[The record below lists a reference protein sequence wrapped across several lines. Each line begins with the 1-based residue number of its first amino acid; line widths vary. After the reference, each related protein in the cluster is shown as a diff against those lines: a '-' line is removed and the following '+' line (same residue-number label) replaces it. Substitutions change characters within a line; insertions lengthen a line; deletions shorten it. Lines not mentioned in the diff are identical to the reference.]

1 MSYNLSRRLVFILK
15 KKTPKR
21 PKQQDSQPPRM
32 SPVFR
37 EGALLVFTALA
48 VYLLVALITYH
59 PDDPSWFDT
68 GDGDIRNAAGKVGA
82 IVADLLLY
90 LLGYI
95 AYLVPFMLGY
105 HGWLLYSQ
113 RAIPGDAKKPGWGL
127 AALRWGGFFTT
138 LMAACSL
145 IGIYLLAPALPTGSG
160 GLVGKGV
167 AGGFV
172 AAFSEVGATVLL
184 LALLFV
190 GTTLWTSFSW
200 LKAVDLTGK
209 FAWDAGSATI
219 AGIRRIQEYFSG
231 HRDRQQREEKRK
243 RTKEKRASKSPTRI
257 EPKIQIEA
265 DAKRQAKEK
274 QISLLP
280 ASGTKELPP
289 LDLLDEPME
298 GSMGYSEETLS
309 NMSKQIEI
317 KMEEFKVDVTVV
329 AVTPG
334 PIVTRFDLEPAPGV
348 RGSKI
353 SSYAKDL
360 ARSLSVVSVRVEEV
374 VEGKSVIG
382 LEVPN
387 EDREMVMASEILRSA
402 AFSQSPSLLT
412 LALGKS
418 INGEPV
424 VCDLA
429 SMPHLLVAGT
439 TGSGKSVAIN
449 AMILSLL
456 YKALPK
462 DLRLILIDPKMLE
475 LAIYE
480 GIPNLLTPVVT
491 NMGQAAR
498 ALLWCVGQMER
509 RYTVMSRLGVRN
521 LNGYNRKIEEAAK
534 NKEPIPDPTYES
546 LGEEDEA
553 PPLEHLPHIVVV
565 IDEFAD
571 MMMVAGKKVEDYIIR
586 LAQKAR
592 AAGIHLIL
600 ATQRPTR
607 EVITGLIKSN
617 IPARISFRV
626 ASQIDSRTILDQ
638 GGAEQLLG
646 HGDMLFLDSG
656 ETLPKRVHGA
666 FISDD
671 EVRQVAKYLREHGGE
686 PDYLEEVTQEETTVS
701 IPGLTEENDEEG
713 TEDPLYQAAVEIV
726 RRDRKASVSYLQRR
740 LKVGYNRAARM
751 IEEMEAAEI
760 VGAVQPG
767 GAREVLLPP
776 PDES

>member
-1 MSYNLSRRLVFILK
+1 MK

-21 PKQQDSQPPRM
+21 AKKQDSPPPRI

-48 VYLLVALITYH
+48 AYLLVALITYH
-59 PDDPSWFDT
+59 PDDPSWLDT
-68 GDGDIRNAAGKVGA
+68 GDGKIRNAAGKVGA
-82 IVADLLLY
+82 IIGDLLLH

-113 RAIPGDAKKPGWGL
+113 RVIPGETEKSAWGL
-127 AALRWGGFFTT
+127 AAMRWGGFFMT
-138 LMAACSL
+138 LTAACSL
-145 IGIYLLAPALPTGSG
+145 IGIYLLAPGLPVGSG
-160 GLVGKGV
+160 GVVGRGV

-172 AAFSEVGATVLL
+172 AVFSEVGATVLL
-184 LALLFV
+184 LALLGV
-190 GTTLWTSFSW
+190 GISLWTSFSW
-200 LKAVDLTGK
+200 LKVVDMTGK
-209 FAWDAGSATI
+209 LAWESGAAIVSAVQ
-219 AGIRRIQEYFSG
+219 RVQEHFSG
-231 HRDRQQREEKRK
+231 RQDRQRREQKRK
-243 RTKEKRASKSPTRI
+243 RSREKRAAKSPTRI
-257 EPKIQIEA
+257 EPKIQIES
-265 DAKRQAKEK
+265 DARREAKER

-280 ASGTKELPP
+280 ASGAKELPP
-289 LDLLDEPME
+289 LDLLDEPVGE
-298 GSMGYSEETLS
+298 SMGYSEEALS

-317 KMEEFKVDVTVV
+317 TMEEFKVDVTVV
-329 AVTPG
+329 AAIPG
-334 PIVTRFDLEPAPGV
+334 PVVTRFDLEPAPGV
-348 RGSKI
+348 KGSKI
-353 SSYAKDL
+353 SGYAKDL
-360 ARSLSVVSVRVEEV
+360 ARALSVVSVRVEEV

-387 EDREMVMASEILRSA
+387 EDREMVMSSEILRSI
-402 AFSQSPSLLT
+402 AFNQSSSLLT

-418 INGEPV
+418 INGEPT

-429 SMPHLLVAGT
+429 RMPHLLVAGT

-449 AMILSLL
+449 AMIMSLL

-480 GIPNLLTPVVT
+480 GIPHLLTPVVT
-491 NMGQAAR
+491 NMGQAAQ

-521 LNGYNRKIEEAAK
+521 LNGYNRKIEEAGK
-534 NKEPIPDPTYES
+534 NKETIPDPTYES

-571 MMMVAGKKVEDYIIR
+571 LMMVAGKKVEDYIIR

-617 IPARISFRV
+617 IPARISFKV
-626 ASQIDSRTILDQ
+626 VSQVDSRTILDQ

-646 HGDMLFLDSG
+646 HGDMLFLDAG
-656 ETLPKRVHGA
+656 EVLPKRVHGA

-671 EVRQVAKYLREHGGE
+671 EVRQVVKHLREHGGE
-686 PDYLEEVTQEETTVS
+686 PDYVEEVTQKEAGVS
-701 IPGLTEENDEEG
+701 IPGLTEESDEEG
-713 TEDPLYQAAVEIV
+713 AEDPLYQAAVEIV

-751 IEEMEAAEI
+751 IEEMEEAEI

-776 PDES
+776 SDES

>member
-1 MSYNLSRRLVFILK
+1 MK
-15 KKTPKR
+15 KKIPKR
-21 PKQQDSQPPRM
+21 PKQQDSQSPRM

-127 AALRWGGFFTT
+127 AALRWGGFLMT

-200 LKAVDLTGK
+200 LKVVDLTGK
-209 FAWDAGSATI
+209 FAWDAGSAII

-231 HRDRQQREEKRK
+231 RRDRQQREEKRK

-265 DAKRQAKEK
+265 DPKRQAKEK

-686 PDYLEEVTQEETTVS
+686 PDYLEEVTREETTVS

-713 TEDPLYQAAVEIV
+713 AEDPLYQAAVEIV

>member
-1 MSYNLSRRLVFILK
+1 MK

-21 PKQQDSQPPRM
+21 AKKQDSQSPRV

-48 VYLLVALITYH
+48 AYLLVALITYH
-59 PDDPSWFDT
+59 PDDPSWLDT
-68 GDGDIRNAAGKVGA
+68 GDGEIRNAAGKVGA
-82 IVADLLLY
+82 VIADLLLH

-113 RAIPGDAKKPGWGL
+113 RAIPGGAGKSAWSL
-127 AALRWGGFFTT
+127 TAMRWGGFFAT
-138 LMAACSL
+138 LIAACSL
-145 IGIYLLAPALPTGSG
+145 IGIYLLAPGLPVGSG
-160 GLVGKGV
+160 GLIGRGV

-172 AAFSEVGATVLL
+172 AVFSEVGATVLL
-184 LALLFV
+184 LALLGV
-190 GTTLWTSFSW
+190 GITLWTSLSW
-200 LKAVDLTGK
+200 LKIVDLTGK
-209 FAWDAGSATI
+209 LAWESGAAVVAGV
-219 AGIRRIQEYFSG
+219 RWVQEYFSG
-231 HRDRQQREEKRK
+231 RQDRQQREQKRK
-243 RTKEKRASKSPTRI
+243 RAKEKRATKSPTRI

-265 DAKRQAKEK
+265 DARREAKER

-280 ASGTKELPP
+280 ASSAKEKPP
-289 LDLLDEPME
+289 LDLLDEPVGE
-298 GSMGYSEETLS
+298 STGFSEEALS

-317 KMEEFKVDVTVV
+317 TMEEFKVDVTVV
-329 AVTPG
+329 AATPG
-334 PIVTRFDLEPAPGV
+334 PVVTRFDLEPAPGV

-353 SSYAKDL
+353 SGYAKDL

-402 AFSQSPSLLT
+402 AFNQSSSLLT

-418 INGEPV
+418 INGEPI

-429 SMPHLLVAGT
+429 KMPHLLVAGT

-449 AMILSLL
+449 TMITSLL
-456 YKALPK
+456 YKALPQ

-480 GIPNLLTPVVT
+480 GIPHLLTPVVT
-491 NMGQAAR
+491 NMGQAAQ
-498 ALLWCVGQMER
+498 ALLWCVSQMEK

-521 LNGYNRKIEEAAK
+521 LNGYNRKVEEADK
-534 NKEPIPDPTYES
+534 NKEPIPDPTCEN
-546 LGEEDEA
+546 LGEGEEA

-671 EVRQVAKYLREHGGE
+671 EVRQVVKHLREHGGE
-686 PDYLEEVTQEETTVS
+686 PDYLEEVTQKDTSVS
-701 IPGLTEENDEEG
+701 IPGLTDENDEEG
-713 TEDPLYQAAVEIV
+713 AEDPLYQAAIDIV

-767 GAREVLLPP
+767 GTREVLLPP
-776 PDES
+776 LDES

>member
-1 MSYNLSRRLVFILK
+1 MK
-15 KKTPKR
+15 KKTPK
-21 PKQQDSQPPRM
+21 PAKKQGSQPPRI

-48 VYLLVALITYH
+48 AYLLVALITYH
-59 PDDPSWFDT
+59 PDDPSWLDT
-68 GDGDIRNAAGKVGA
+68 GDGEIRNAAGKVGS
-82 IVADLLLY
+82 IIADLLLH

-113 RAIPGDAKKPGWGL
+113 KTIPGKTQRSAWTL
-127 AALRWGGFFTT
+127 SAMRWGGFFMT

-145 IGIYLLAPALPTGSG
+145 VGIYLLAPGLPVGSG
-160 GLVGKGV
+160 GLIGRGI

-172 AAFSEVGATVLL
+172 AAFSEVGGTVLL
-184 LALLFV
+184 LALLGV
-190 GTTLWTSFSW
+190 GITLWTSFSW
-200 LKAVDLTGK
+200 LKIVDLTGK
-209 FAWDAGSATI
+209 LAWDMGAAVV
-219 AGIRRIQEYFSG
+219 AVIQRVQEFFSG
-231 HRDRQQREEKRK
+231 RQDRHKREEKRK
-243 RTKEKRASKSPTRI
+243 RAKEKRAAKSPTRI
-257 EPKIQIEA
+257 EPKIQITP
-265 DAKRQAKEK
+265 DAQREAKEK

-280 ASGTKELPP
+280 ASGAKELPP
-289 LDLLDEPME
+289 LDLLDEPVGE
-298 GSMGYSEETLS
+298 SMGFSEEALS

-317 KMEEFKVDVTVV
+317 TMEEFKVDVTVV
-329 AVTPG
+329 AATPG
-334 PIVTRFDLEPAPGV
+334 PVVTRFDLEPAPGV
-348 RGSKI
+348 KGSKI
-353 SSYAKDL
+353 SSYTKDL
-360 ARSLSVVSVRVEEV
+360 ARALSVVSVRVEEV

-402 AFSQSPSLLT
+402 AFNQSSSLLT

-418 INGEPV
+418 INGEPI
-424 VCDLA
+424 VCNLA

-498 ALLWCVGQMER
+498 ALLWCVSEMER

-534 NKEPIPDPTYES
+534 NKEAIPDPTYES
-546 LGEEDEA
+546 LGEEDEV
-553 PPLEHLPHIVVV
+553 PPLEHLYHIVVV

-617 IPARISFRV
+617 IPARISFMV
-626 ASQIDSRTILDQ
+626 AAQIDSRTILDQ

-671 EVRQVAKYLREHGGE
+671 EVRQVTKYLREHGGE
-686 PDYLEEVTQEETTVS
+686 PDYLEEVTQEDTTVS
-701 IPGLTEENDEEG
+701 IPGLTEESDEEG
-713 TEDPLYQAAVEIV
+713 AEDPLYQAAVEIV
-726 RRDRKASVSYLQRR
+726 RRDQKASVSYLQRR

-767 GAREVLLPP
+767 GSREVLLPP
-776 PDES
+776 LDES

>member
-1 MSYNLSRRLVFILK
+1 MGKHPVVVLK
-15 KKTPKR
+15 KQPPKR
-21 PKQQDSQPPRM
+21 AKKQDPRPPRM

-37 EGALLVFTALA
+37 EGALLVFTALGA
-48 VYLLVALITYH
+48 YLLVALVTYH
-59 PDDPSWFDT
+59 PDDPSWLDT
-68 GDGDIRNAAGKVGA
+68 GQGEVRNAAGKVGA
-82 IVADLLLY
+82 IVTDLLLY
-90 LLGYI
+90 LLGYV
-95 AYLVPFMLGY
+95 AYLIPFMLGY
-105 HGWLLYSQ
+105 HGWLLYS
-113 RAIPGDAKKPGWGL
+113 RHRVAPEKTGKPAWSL
-127 AALRWGGFFTT
+127 TAMRWGGFFMT

-145 IGIYLLAPALPTGSG
+145 IGLYLLAANLPAGSG
-160 GLVGKGV
+160 GLIGWGV

-184 LALLFV
+184 LALLLV
-190 GTTLWTSFSW
+190 GITLWTSFSW
-200 LKAVDLTGK
+200 LKVVDLIGRL
-209 FAWDAGSATI
+209 AWESGAVMV
-219 AGIRRIQEYFSG
+219 AGIRRVREYFSG
-231 HRDRQQREEKRK
+231 RQDRQRREQKRK
-243 RTKEKRASKSPTRI
+243 RAKEKRATKSPARI

-265 DAKRQAKEK
+265 DAKRQAEEK
-274 QISLLP
+274 QRPLF
-280 ASGTKELPP
+280 AGRDTKELPP
-289 LDLLDEPME
+289 LDKLDEPME
-298 GSMGYSEETLS
+298 GGAGYSEEALS

-317 KMEEFKVDVTVV
+317 KMEEFKVEVAVV
-329 AVTPG
+329 AVIPG
-334 PIVTRFDLEPAPGV
+334 PIVTRFELEPAPGV

-387 EDREMVMASEILRSA
+387 DDRQMVMIREILQSSA
-402 AFSQSPSLLT
+402 FNQSSSLLT

-418 INGEPV
+418 ISGEPV

-429 SMPHLLVAGT
+429 KMPHLLVAGT

-449 AMILSLL
+449 AMIMSLL
-456 YKALPK
+456 YKALPR

-480 GIPNLLTPVVT
+480 GIPHLLASVVT
-491 NMGQAAR
+491 NMGQAAQ
-498 ALLWCVGQMER
+498 ALLWCVGEMER
-509 RYTVMSRLGVRN
+509 RYTIMSKLGVRN
-521 LNGYNRKIEEAAK
+521 LNGYNRKIEEETK
-534 NKEPIPDPTYES
+534 KKQPVPDPTHEGP
-546 LGEEDEA
+546 GEEA
-553 PPLEHLPHIVVV
+553 PQLEHLPYIVVV

-571 MMMVAGKKVEDYIIR
+571 MMIVAGKKVEDYIIR

-626 ASQIDSRTILDQ
+626 AAQIDSRTILDQ

-646 HGDMLFLDSG
+646 HGDMLFLDTG
-656 ETLPKRVHGA
+656 EVLPRRVHGA

-671 EVRQVAKYLREHGGE
+671 EVRQVVKYLRDHGGE
-686 PDYLEEVTQEETTVS
+686 PDYLEEVIRKDASVS
-701 IPGLTEENDEEG
+701 IPGLTEEDAEEG
-713 TEDPLYQAAVEIV
+713 AEDPLYQTAVDIV
-726 RRDRKASVSYLQRR
+726 LQDRKASVSYLQRR

-751 IEEMEAAEI
+751 IEEMEEAQI
-760 VGAVQPG
+760 IGAVQPG
-767 GAREVLLPP
+767 GSREILLPP

>member
-1 MSYNLSRRLVFILK
+1 MK

-21 PKQQDSQPPRM
+21 AKKQDSQSPRV

-48 VYLLVALITYH
+48 AYLLVALITYH
-59 PDDPSWFDT
+59 PDDPSWLDT
-68 GDGDIRNAAGKVGA
+68 GDGEIRNAAGKVGA
-82 IVADLLLY
+82 IIADLLLH

-113 RAIPGDAKKPGWGL
+113 RAIPGEEGKSAWGL
-127 AALRWGGFFTT
+127 TAMRWGGFFAT

-145 IGIYLLAPALPTGSG
+145 IGIYLLAPGLPVGSG
-160 GLVGKGV
+160 GLIGRGV

-172 AAFSEVGATVLL
+172 AVFSEVGATVLL
-184 LALLFV
+184 LALLGV
-190 GTTLWTSFSW
+190 GITLWTSLSW
-200 LKAVDLTGK
+200 LKIVDLTGK
-209 FAWDAGSATI
+209 LAWESGAAVVAGA
-219 AGIRRIQEYFSG
+219 RWVQEYFSG
-231 HRDRQQREEKRK
+231 RQDRQQREQKRK
-243 RTKEKRASKSPTRI
+243 RAKEKRATKSPTRI
-257 EPKIQIEA
+257 EPKIQIET
-265 DAKRQAKEK
+265 DARREAKER

-280 ASGTKELPP
+280 ASSAKELPP
-289 LDLLDEPME
+289 LDLLDEPVGE
-298 GSMGYSEETLS
+298 SMGYSEEALS

-317 KMEEFKVDVTVV
+317 TMEEFKVDVTVV
-329 AVTPG
+329 AATPG

-348 RGSKI
+348 KGSKI

-402 AFSQSPSLLT
+402 AFNQSSSLLT

-418 INGEPV
+418 INGEPI

-429 SMPHLLVAGT
+429 KMPHLLVAGT

-449 AMILSLL
+449 AMIMSLL

-462 DLRLILIDPKMLE
+462 ELRLILIDPKMLE

-480 GIPNLLTPVVT
+480 GIPHLLTPVVT
-491 NMGQAAR
+491 NMGQAAQ
-498 ALLWCVGQMER
+498 ALLWCVSQMEK

-521 LNGYNRKIEEAAK
+521 LNGYNRKVEEANK
-534 NKEPIPDPTYES
+534 NKEPIPDPTDEN
-546 LGEEDEA
+546 LGEGEEA

-626 ASQIDSRTILDQ
+626 ASQVDSRTILDQ

-671 EVRQVAKYLREHGGE
+671 EVRQVVRHLREHGGE
-686 PDYLEEVTQEETTVS
+686 PDYLEEVTQKDTSVS
-701 IPGLTEENDEEG
+701 IPGLTEENDEG
-713 TEDPLYQAAVEIV
+713 GAEDPLYQAAIDIV
-726 RRDRKASVSYLQRR
+726 RRDQKASVSYLQRR

-751 IEEMEAAEI
+751 IEEMEEAEI

-776 PDES
+776 LDES

>member
-1 MSYNLSRRLVFILK
+1 MK
-15 KKTPKR
+15 KKSPKR
-21 PKQQDSQPPRM
+21 AKKQDSQSPRV

-48 VYLLVALITYH
+48 AYLLVALITYH
-59 PDDPSWFDT
+59 PDDPSWLDT
-68 GDGDIRNAAGKVGA
+68 GDGEIRNAAGKVGA
-82 IVADLLLY
+82 VIAALLLH

-113 RAIPGDAKKPGWGL
+113 RAIPGEAGKSAWGL
-127 AALRWGGFFTT
+127 TAMRWGGFFAT

-145 IGIYLLAPALPTGSG
+145 IGIYLLAPGLPVGSG
-160 GLVGKGV
+160 GLIGRGV

-172 AAFSEVGATVLL
+172 AVFSEVGATVLL
-184 LALLFV
+184 LALLGV
-190 GTTLWTSFSW
+190 GITLWTSLSW
-200 LKAVDLTGK
+200 LKIVDLAGK
-209 FAWDAGSATI
+209 LAWESGAAVVAGV
-219 AGIRRIQEYFSG
+219 RWVQEYFSG
-231 HRDRQQREEKRK
+231 RQDRQQREQKRK
-243 RTKEKRASKSPTRI
+243 RAKERRATKSPTRI

-265 DAKRQAKEK
+265 DARREAKER

-280 ASGTKELPP
+280 ASSAKEKPP
-289 LDLLDEPME
+289 LDLLDEPVGE
-298 GSMGYSEETLS
+298 STGFSEEALS

-317 KMEEFKVDVTVV
+317 TMEEFKVDVTVV
-329 AVTPG
+329 AATPG

-353 SSYAKDL
+353 SGYAKDL

-402 AFSQSPSLLT
+402 AFNQSSSLLT

-418 INGEPV
+418 INGEPI

-429 SMPHLLVAGT
+429 KMPHLLVAGT

-449 AMILSLL
+449 TMITSLL
-456 YKALPK
+456 YKALPQ

-480 GIPNLLTPVVT
+480 GIPHLLTPVVT
-491 NMGQAAR
+491 NMGQAAQ
-498 ALLWCVGQMER
+498 ALLWCVSQMEK

-521 LNGYNRKIEEAAK
+521 LNGYNRKVEEAGK
-534 NKEPIPDPTYES
+534 NNEPIPDPTYEN
-546 LGEEDEA
+546 LGEGEEA

-626 ASQIDSRTILDQ
+626 ASQVDSRTILDQ

-671 EVRQVAKYLREHGGE
+671 EVRQVVKHLREHGGE
-686 PDYLEEVTQEETTVS
+686 PDYLEEVTQKGTSVS
-701 IPGLTEENDEEG
+701 IPGLTDENDEEG
-713 TEDPLYQAAVEIV
+713 AEDPLYQAAIDIV

-751 IEEMEAAEI
+751 IEEMEEAEI
-760 VGAVQPG
+760 VGAIQPG

-776 PDES
+776 LDES

>member
-1 MSYNLSRRLVFILK
+1 LK

-21 PKQQDSQPPRM
+21 AKKQDSQSPRV

-48 VYLLVALITYH
+48 AYLLVALITYH
-59 PDDPSWFDT
+59 PDDSSWLDT
-68 GDGDIRNAAGKVGA
+68 GDGEIRNAAGQVGA
-82 IVADLLLY
+82 IIADVLLH

-113 RAIPGDAKKPGWGL
+113 KLIPGEAGKSAWGL
-127 AALRWGGFFTT
+127 TAMRWGGFFAT

-145 IGIYLLAPALPTGSG
+145 IGIYLLAPGLPVGSG
-160 GLVGKGV
+160 GLIGRGV

-172 AAFSEVGATVLL
+172 AVFSEVGATVLL
-184 LALLFV
+184 LALLGV
-190 GTTLWTSFSW
+190 GITLWTSLSW
-200 LKAVDLTGK
+200 LKTVDLTGK
-209 FAWDAGSATI
+209 LAWESGAAVVAGV
-219 AGIRRIQEYFSG
+219 RWVQEYFSG
-231 HRDRQQREEKRK
+231 RQDRQQREQKRK
-243 RTKEKRASKSPTRI
+243 RAKEKRATKSPTRI

-265 DAKRQAKEK
+265 DARRKAKER

-280 ASGTKELPP
+280 ASSAKEKPP
-289 LDLLDEPME
+289 LDLLDEPVGE
-298 GSMGYSEETLS
+298 SMGYSEEALS

-317 KMEEFKVDVTVV
+317 TMEEFKVDVTVV
-329 AVTPG
+329 AATPG

-353 SSYAKDL
+353 SGYAKDL

-402 AFSQSPSLLT
+402 AFNQSSSLLA

-418 INGEPV
+418 INGEPI

-429 SMPHLLVAGT
+429 KMPHLLVAGT

-449 AMILSLL
+449 TMITSLL
-456 YKALPK
+456 YKALPQE
-462 DLRLILIDPKMLE
+462 LRLILIDPKMLE

-480 GIPNLLTPVVT
+480 GIPHLLTPVVT
-491 NMGQAAR
+491 NMGQAAQ
-498 ALLWCVGQMER
+498 ALLWCVSQMER

-521 LNGYNRKIEEAAK
+521 LNGYNRKVEEADK
-534 NKEPIPDPTYES
+534 NKEPIPDPTYEN
-546 LGEEDEA
+546 LGEGEEA
-553 PPLEHLPHIVVV
+553 PPLKHLPHIVVV

-626 ASQIDSRTILDQ
+626 ASQVDSRTILDQ

-671 EVRQVAKYLREHGGE
+671 EVRQVVKHLREHGGE
-686 PDYLEEVTQEETTVS
+686 PDYLEEVTQKDASVS

-713 TEDPLYQAAVEIV
+713 AEDPLYQAAIDIV
-726 RRDRKASVSYLQRR
+726 RRDQKASVSYLQRR

-751 IEEMEAAEI
+751 IEEMEEAEI
-760 VGAVQPG
+760 VGAIQPG

-776 PDES
+776 LDES

>member
-1 MSYNLSRRLVFILK
+1 
-15 KKTPKR
+15 
-21 PKQQDSQPPRM
+21 M

-48 VYLLVALITYH
+48 AYLLVALITYH
-59 PDDPSWFDT
+59 PDDPSWLDT
-68 GDGDIRNAAGKVGA
+68 GDGEIRNAAGKVGA
-82 IVADLLLY
+82 VIADWLLH

-113 RAIPGDAKKPGWGL
+113 KTIPGTAGKPAWGPI
-127 AALRWGGFFTT
+127 AMRWGGFFAT
-138 LMAACSL
+138 LTAACSL
-145 IGIYLLAPALPTGSG
+145 LGIYLLASNLPAGSG
-160 GLVGKGV
+160 GLVGRGV

-172 AAFSEVGATVLL
+172 AVFGEVGATVLL
-184 LALLFV
+184 LALLGV
-190 GTTLWTSFSW
+190 GITLWTSLSW
-200 LKAVDLTGK
+200 LKIVDLTGK
-209 FAWDAGSATI
+209 LAWESGVAVI
-219 AGIRRIQEYFSG
+219 AGIRWVREYFSG
-231 HRDRQQREEKRK
+231 RQDRQKREEKRK
-243 RTKEKRASKSPTRI
+243 RTKEKRAAKSPTRI
-257 EPKIQIEA
+257 EPKIQIET
-265 DAKRQAKEK
+265 DARKEAKEK

-280 ASGTKELPP
+280 ASGAKELPP
-289 LDLLDEPME
+289 LGLLDKPVGE
-298 GSMGYSEETLS
+298 GMGFSEETLS

-317 KMEEFKVDVTVV
+317 TMEEFKVDVTVV
-329 AVTPG
+329 AATPG

-348 RGSKI
+348 KGSKI

-387 EDREMVMASEILRSA
+387 EDRDMVMVSEILRST
-402 AFSQSPSLLT
+402 AFTQSSSLLT

-429 SMPHLLVAGT
+429 RMPHLLVAGT

-449 AMILSLL
+449 AMITSLL

-480 GIPNLLTPVVT
+480 GIPHLLTQVVT
-491 NMGQAAR
+491 NMGKAAQ
-498 ALLWCVGQMER
+498 ALLWCVGEMER
-509 RYTVMSRLGVRN
+509 RYTIMSRLGVRN

-534 NKEPIPDPTYES
+534 DKETLPDPTHES

-646 HGDMLFLDSG
+646 HGDMLFLDAG
-656 ETLPKRVHGA
+656 EVLPKRVHGA

-671 EVRQVAKYLREHGGE
+671 EVRQVVKHLHEHGGE
-686 PDYLEEVTQEETTVS
+686 PDYLEEVTQKETAVS
-701 IPGLTEENDEEG
+701 VPGLTEEGDEEG
-713 TEDPLYQAAVEIV
+713 AEDPLYQAAVDIV

>member
-1 MSYNLSRRLVFILK
+1 
-15 KKTPKR
+15 
-21 PKQQDSQPPRM
+21 M

-48 VYLLVALITYH
+48 AYLLVALITYH
-59 PDDPSWFDT
+59 PDDPSWLDT
-68 GDGDIRNAAGKVGA
+68 GEGGIRNAAGKVGA
-82 IVADLLLY
+82 IVADLLLH
-90 LLGYI
+90 LLGYV

-113 RAIPGDAKKPGWGL
+113 RGVPEKREKSAWGSTMM
-127 AALRWGGFFTT
+127 RWGGFFAT
-138 LMAACSL
+138 LAAACSL
-145 IGIYLLAPALPTGSG
+145 IGIYLLAPGLPAGSG
-160 GLVGKGV
+160 GWVGQGV

-172 AAFSEVGATVLL
+172 AAFNEVGATVLL
-184 LALLFV
+184 LAMLFV
-190 GTTLWTSFSW
+190 GVTLWTSFSW
-200 LKAVDLTGK
+200 MKTVDLTGK
-209 FAWDAGSATI
+209 LAWE
-219 AGIRRIQEYFSG
+219 AGIAIVAGVRRIQEYFSG
-231 HRDRQQREEKRK
+231 RQDRQQREQKRK
-243 RTKEKRASKSPTRI
+243 RTKAKRAIRGPARI

-265 DAKRQAKEK
+265 DAKKAAKEK
-274 QISLLP
+274 QTVLFGGQS
-280 ASGTKELPP
+280 SEELPP

-298 GSMGYSEETLS
+298 GGRGYSEETLS

-317 KMEEFKVDVTVV
+317 KMEEFKTDVTVV

-353 SSYAKDL
+353 SGYAKDL

-374 VEGKSVIG
+374 VEGKSAIG

-387 EDREMVMASEILRSA
+387 EDREMVMAGEILRSA
-402 AFSQSPSLLT
+402 AFSQSASLLT

-418 INGEPV
+418 ISGEPV

-429 SMPHLLVAGT
+429 KMPHLLVAGT

-449 AMILSLL
+449 AMIMSLL

-480 GIPNLLTPVVT
+480 GIPHLYSPVVT
-491 NMGQAAR
+491 NTGQAAR
-498 ALLWCVGQMER
+498 TLLWCVVEMER
-509 RYTVMSRLGVRN
+509 RYAVMSRLGVRN

-534 NKEPIPDPTYES
+534 KGQPLTDPTHETS
-546 LGEEDEA
+546 GEEDSP
-553 PPLEHLPHIVVV
+553 PPLKHLPHIVVV

-571 MMMVAGKKVEDYIIR
+571 LMMVAGKKVEDYIIR

-626 ASQIDSRTILDQ
+626 ASQVDSRTILDQ
-638 GGAEQLLG
+638 NGAEQLLG
-646 HGDMLFLDSG
+646 HGDMLFRDTG
-656 ETLPKRVHGA
+656 EVLPKRVHGA

-671 EVRQVAKYLREHGGE
+671 EVRQVVKHLREHGGE
-686 PDYLEEVTQEETTVS
+686 PDHLNLDEVTRKDVS
-701 IPGLTEENDEEG
+701 VMAPGLTEEDGEEG
-713 TEDPLYQAAVEIV
+713 AEDPLYQAAVDIV

-751 IEEMEAAEI
+751 IEEMEDEQI

-767 GAREVLLPP
+767 GAREILLPP

>member
-1 MSYNLSRRLVFILK
+1 
-15 KKTPKR
+15 
-21 PKQQDSQPPRM
+21 M

-48 VYLLVALITYH
+48 GYLLVALITYH
-59 PDDPSWFDT
+59 PDDPSWLDT
-68 GDGDIRNAAGKVGA
+68 GDGEIRNAAGKVGA
-82 IVADLLLY
+82 IVADVLLH

-95 AYLVPFMLGY
+95 AYLTPFMLGY

-113 RAIPGDAKKPGWGL
+113 SVISGEIQKSAWSRASM
-127 AALRWGGFFTT
+127 RWGGFFLT
-138 LMAACSL
+138 LMAACAL
-145 IGIYLLAPALPTGSG
+145 IGIYLWAPGLPSGSG
-160 GLVGKGV
+160 GWLGQGV
-167 AGGFV
+167 ARGFIS
-172 AAFSEVGATVLL
+172 AFGEVGTTVLL
-184 LALLFV
+184 LALLLV
-190 GTTLWTSFSW
+190 GITLWTSFSW
-200 LKAVDLTGK
+200 LKMVDLTGK
-209 FAWDAGSATI
+209 LAWGLGAKTVSAV
-219 AGIRRIQEYFSG
+219 GRVQEYFSG
-231 HRDRQQREEKRK
+231 RQDRQQREQKRQRFREKRE
-243 RTKEKRASKSPTRI
+243 TKSPTRI
-257 EPKIQIEA
+257 EPKIQIET
-265 DAKRQAKEK
+265 DAQRMAEEQ

-280 ASGTKELPP
+280 ASSARELPP
-289 LDLLDEPME
+289 LDLLDEPVKE
-298 GSMGYSEETLS
+298 STGYSEESLS

-317 KMEEFKVDVTVV
+317 TLEEFKVDVTVL
-329 AVTPG
+329 AAIPG

-348 RGSKI
+348 KGSKI
-353 SSYAKDL
+353 SGYAKDL

-374 VEGKSVIG
+374 VEGKSAIG

-387 EDREMVMASEILRSA
+387 EDREMVMVSEILRST
-402 AFSQSPSLLT
+402 AFNQSSSLLT

-429 SMPHLLVAGT
+429 KMPHLLVAGT

-449 AMILSLL
+449 AMIMSLL

-480 GIPNLLTPVVT
+480 GIPHLLTPVVT
-491 NMGQAAR
+491 NTGRAAQ

-509 RYTVMSRLGVRN
+509 RYTIMSRLGVRN

-534 NKEPIPDPTYES
+534 NEETIPDPTCES
-546 LGEEDEA
+546 LGEEAEA
-553 PPLEHLPHIVVV
+553 PPLGHLPHIVVV

-571 MMMVAGKKVEDYIIR
+571 MMMVAGKKIEDYIIR

-592 AAGIHLIL
+592 AAGIHLVL

-607 EVITGLIKSN
+607 EAITGLIKSN

-646 HGDMLFLDSG
+646 HGDMLFLDAG
-656 ETLPKRVHGA
+656 EILPKRIHGA

-671 EVRQVAKYLREHGGE
+671 EVRQVVRHLREHGGE
-686 PDYLEEVTQEETTVS
+686 PDYVEEVTQEEAGIS
-701 IPGLTEENDEEG
+701 ILGLTEESDEEA

-726 RRDRKASVSYLQRR
+726 RRDRKASASYLQRR

-751 IEEMEAAEI
+751 IEGMEEAEI

-776 PDES
+776 LDES

>member
-1 MSYNLSRRLVFILK
+1 
-15 KKTPKR
+15 
-21 PKQQDSQPPRM
+21 M

-37 EGALLVFTALA
+37 EGALLVFTALS

-59 PDDPSWFDT
+59 PDDPSWLDT
-68 GDGDIRNAAGKVGA
+68 GEGDVRNAAGKVGA
-82 IVADLLLY
+82 VVADLLLN

-113 RAIPGDAKKPGWGL
+113 RVAPEHARKSGWTL
-127 AALRWGGFFTT
+127 AAMRWGGFLMT
-138 LMAACSL
+138 LVAACSL
-145 IGIYLLAPALPTGSG
+145 LGIYLMAPALPMGSG
-160 GLVGKGV
+160 GWLGMAAAVG
-167 AGGFV
+167 FI
-172 AAFSEVGATVLL
+172 AAFSEVGTTVLL
-184 LALLFV
+184 LAALFV

-200 LKAVDLTGK
+200 LKVVDLTGMV
-209 FAWDAGSATI
+209 AWEAGAAVV
-219 AGIRRIQEYFSG
+219 AGMQRIQEYFSG
-231 HRDRQQREEKRK
+231 RQDRHQREEKRK
-243 RTKEKRASKSPTRI
+243 QAKAKRAAKNPTRI
-257 EPKIQIEA
+257 EPKIQIKA
-265 DAKRQAKEK
+265 DAERQAKEK

-289 LDLLDEPME
+289 LDLLDEPIE
-298 GSMGYSEETLS
+298 GSMGYSEEALS

-334 PIVTRFDLEPAPGV
+334 PIVSRFDLEPAPGV

-353 SSYAKDL
+353 SSFAKDL
-360 ARSLSVVSVRVEEV
+360 ARSLSVTSVRVEEV

-387 EDREMVMASEILRSA
+387 EDREMVLASEIVRST
-402 AFSQSPSLLT
+402 AFNQSSSLLT
-412 LALGKS
+412 LALGKGIS
-418 INGEPV
+418 GEPV

-429 SMPHLLVAGT
+429 KMPHLLVAGT

-449 AMILSLL
+449 GMIMSLL
-456 YKALPK
+456 YKALPRE
-462 DLRLILIDPKMLE
+462 LRLILIDPKMLE
-475 LAIYE
+475 LSIYE
-480 GIPNLLTPVVT
+480 GIPHLLTPVVT
-491 NMGQAAR
+491 NMGQAAQ
-498 ALLWCVGQMER
+498 ALLWCVGEMER
-509 RYTVMSRLGVRN
+509 RYTIMSRLGVRN
-521 LNGYNRKIEEAAK
+521 LNGYNRKIEEAEDNDQPLA
-534 NKEPIPDPTYES
+534 DPTRED
-546 LGEEDEA
+546 LEEGEEA
-553 PPLEHLPHIVVV
+553 PTLERLPYIVVV

-571 MMMVAGKKVEDYIIR
+571 MMMVTGKKVEDYIIR

-626 ASQIDSRTILDQ
+626 ASHVDSRTILDQ
-638 GGAEQLLG
+638 NGAEQLLG
-646 HGDMLFLDSG
+646 HGDMLFRDTG
-656 ETLPKRVHGA
+656 AVLPQRIHGA

-686 PDYLEEVTQEETTVS
+686 PDYLEEVTRKDMSPS
-701 IPGLTEENDEEG
+701 IPGLTDDGNEDG
-713 TEDPLYQAAVEIV
+713 AEDPLFEAAVEIV

-751 IEEMEAAEI
+751 IEEMEEAEI
-760 VGAVQPG
+760 VGAVQSG
-767 GAREVLLPP
+767 GAREVLVPP
-776 PDES
+776 PEES

>member
-1 MSYNLSRRLVFILK
+1 MSKHSVSALK
-15 KKTPKR
+15 KKTPQRAKN
-21 PKQQDSQPPRM
+21 QDSQPPRI
-32 SPVFR
+32 SPVSR

-48 VYLLVALITYH
+48 GYLLVALITYH
-59 PDDPSWFDT
+59 PDDPSWLDT
-68 GDGDIRNAAGKVGA
+68 GDGEIRNAAGKVGA
-82 IVADLLLY
+82 VAADLLLH

-113 RAIPGDAKKPGWGL
+113 RALPGKTKKSAWSL
-127 AALRWGGFFTT
+127 TAMRWGGFLMT

-145 IGIYLLAPALPTGSG
+145 AGVYLLAPGLPAGSG
-160 GLVGKGV
+160 GWVGRGV

-172 AAFSEVGATVLL
+172 AAFNEVGATVLL
-184 LALLFV
+184 LALLGV
-190 GTTLWTSFSW
+190 GITLWTNFSW
-200 LKAVDLTGK
+200 LKMVDLTGRL
-209 FAWDAGSATI
+209 AWESGVAVVSAV
-219 AGIRRIQEYFSG
+219 RWVQEYFSG
-231 HRDRQQREEKRK
+231 RQDRQRREQKRK
-243 RTKEKRASKSPTRI
+243 RSKEKRATRSPTRI
-257 EPKIQIEA
+257 EPKIQIET
-265 DAKRQAKEK
+265 DARREAREQ

-280 ASGTKELPP
+280 ASSAKELPP
-289 LDLLDEPME
+289 LDLLDEPMAE
-298 GSMGYSEETLS
+298 SMGYSEETLN

-317 KMEEFKVDVTVV
+317 TMEEFNVEVTVV
-329 AVTPG
+329 AATPG

-348 RGSKI
+348 KGSKI

-387 EDREMVMASEILRSA
+387 EDREMVMVSEILRSV
-402 AFSQSPSLLT
+402 AFNQSSSLLT

-418 INGEPV
+418 INGEPM

-429 SMPHLLVAGT
+429 RMPHLLVAGT

-449 AMILSLL
+449 AMIMSLL

-480 GIPNLLTPVVT
+480 GIPHLLTPVVT
-491 NMGQAAR
+491 NTGQAAQ

-509 RYTVMSRLGVRN
+509 RYTIMSRLGVRN

-534 NKEPIPDPTYES
+534 KKEPIPDPAYES

-553 PPLEHLPHIVVV
+553 PPLDHLPHIVVV

-607 EVITGLIKSN
+607 EAITGLIKSN

-626 ASQIDSRTILDQ
+626 ASQVDSRTILDQ

-646 HGDMLFLDSG
+646 HGDMLFRDAD
-656 ETLPKRVHGA
+656 EVLPKRIHGA

-671 EVRQVAKYLREHGGE
+671 EVRQVVKHLREHSGE
-686 PDYLEEVTQEETTVS
+686 PDYVEAVTQKEADLS
-701 IPGLTEENDEEG
+701 ILGLTEESGEEG
-713 TEDPLYQAAVEIV
+713 SEDPLYQAAVEIV

-751 IEEMEAAEI
+751 IEGMEEAEI

-767 GAREVLLPP
+767 GTREILLPP
-776 PDES
+776 LDES

>member
-1 MSYNLSRRLVFILK
+1 MK
-15 KKTPKR
+15 KKAPKR
-21 PKQQDSQPPRM
+21 AKKKDSQPSRM
-32 SPVFR
+32 SPVVR
-37 EGALLVFTALA
+37 EGALLIFTALA
-48 VYLLVALITYH
+48 AYLLVALITYH
-59 PDDPSWFDT
+59 PDDPSWLDT
-68 GDGDIRNAAGKVGA
+68 GDGDVRNAAGKVGSV
-82 IVADLLLY
+82 IADLLLH

-113 RAIPGDAKKPGWGL
+113 RTISGGAQKSAWSLL
-127 AALRWGGFFTT
+127 AMRWGGFFMT
-138 LMAACSL
+138 LTAACSL
-145 IGIYLLAPALPTGSG
+145 VGVYLLAPGLPIGSG
-160 GLVGKGV
+160 GLVGRAV
-167 AGGFV
+167 AEGFV
-172 AAFSEVGATVLL
+172 AVFSEVGATVLL
-184 LALLFV
+184 LAMLGV
-190 GTTLWTSFSW
+190 GITLWTSFSW
-200 LKAVDLTGK
+200 MKMVDQTGK
-209 FAWDAGSATI
+209 LVWELGIAAVSAVRWVQ
-219 AGIRRIQEYFSG
+219 AYFSG
-231 HRDRQQREEKRK
+231 RQDRQQREQKRK
-243 RTKEKRASKSPTRI
+243 RSKEKRAAKSPTRI

-265 DAKRQAKEK
+265 DARREARER

-280 ASGTKELPP
+280 ASSAKELPP
-289 LDLLDEPME
+289 LDLLDEPVWE
-298 GSMGYSEETLS
+298 SMGYSEDALS
-309 NMSKQIEI
+309 NMSRQIELT
-317 KMEEFKVDVTVV
+317 MEEFKVELTVL
-329 AVTPG
+329 AATPG
-334 PIVTRFDLEPAPGV
+334 PVVTRFELEPAPGV
-348 RGSKI
+348 KGSKI
-353 SSYAKDL
+353 SGYAKDL
-360 ARSLSVVSVRVEEV
+360 ARALSVVSVRVEEV
-374 VEGKSVIG
+374 VAGKSVIG

-387 EDREMVMASEILRSA
+387 DDREMVMASEILRST
-402 AFSQSPSLLT
+402 AFNQSSSLLT

-418 INGEPV
+418 INGEPI

-429 SMPHLLVAGT
+429 QMPHLLVAGT

-449 AMILSLL
+449 AMIMSLL

-480 GIPNLLTPVVT
+480 GIPHLLTPVVT
-491 NMGQAAR
+491 NMGQAAQ

-509 RYTVMSRLGVRN
+509 RYTIMSRLGVRN

-534 NKEPIPDPTYES
+534 NKETIPDPTYES

-571 MMMVAGKKVEDYIIR
+571 MMMVARKKVEDYIIR

-600 ATQRPTR
+600 ATQRPTS

-626 ASQIDSRTILDQ
+626 ASQTDSRTVLDK

-646 HGDMLFLDSG
+646 HGDMLFLDAG
-656 ETLPKRVHGA
+656 EVLPKRVHGA

-671 EVRQVAKYLREHGGE
+671 EVRQVVKHLRQHGGE
-686 PDYLEEVTQEETTVS
+686 PDYVDEVTQKEAAISV
-701 IPGLTEENDEEG
+701 PGLTEDGGEEG
-713 TEDPLYQAAVEIV
+713 AEDPLYQTAVEIV
-726 RRDRKASVSYLQRR
+726 RRDRKASISYLQRR

-751 IEEMEAAEI
+751 IEEMEAEEI

-767 GAREVLLPP
+767 GTREILLPP
-776 PDES
+776 LDEA

>member
-1 MSYNLSRRLVFILK
+1 MKTRASVLK

-21 PKQQDSQPPRM
+21 PKKQDSQPPRV

-48 VYLLVALITYH
+48 AYLLVALITYH
-59 PDDPSWFDT
+59 PDDPSWLDT
-68 GDGDIRNAAGKVGA
+68 GEGEIRNAAGKVGA
-82 IVADLLLY
+82 VIADLLLY

-113 RAIPGDAKKPGWGL
+113 KTIPGKTQKSAWTL
-127 AALRWGGFFTT
+127 TAMRWGGFFMA

-145 IGIYLLAPALPTGSG
+145 IGIYLLAPGLPAGSG
-160 GLVGKGV
+160 GLVGQGV

-184 LALLFV
+184 LALLGV
-190 GTTLWTSFSW
+190 SITLWTSFSW
-200 LKAVDLTGK
+200 LKLVDVTGK
-209 FAWDAGSATI
+209 LAWELGTAAVSAVQWV
-219 AGIRRIQEYFSG
+219 REYFSG
-231 HRDRQQREEKRK
+231 RQDRQQRQQKRK
-243 RTKEKRASKSPTRI
+243 QSKVKRATKSPTRI

-265 DAKRQAKEK
+265 DAQRKAKER

-280 ASGTKELPP
+280 ASSSKELPP
-289 LDLLDEPME
+289 LDLLDEPVGE
-298 GSMGYSEETLS
+298 STGYSEEALS

-317 KMEEFKVDVTVV
+317 TMEEFKVDVTVV
-329 AVTPG
+329 AATPG

-348 RGSKI
+348 KGSKI
-353 SSYAKDL
+353 SSYTKDL

-387 EDREMVMASEILRSA
+387 EDREMVMVSEILRSA
-402 AFSQSPSLLT
+402 AFNQSSSLLT

-429 SMPHLLVAGT
+429 RMPHLLVAGT

-449 AMILSLL
+449 AMIMSLL

-480 GIPNLLTPVVT
+480 GIPHLLTPVVT
-491 NMGQAAR
+491 NMGQAAQ
-498 ALLWCVGQMER
+498 ALLWCVSQMER
-509 RYTVMSRLGVRN
+509 RYKIMSRLGVRN
-521 LNGYNRKIEEAAK
+521 LNGYNRKIEEAVK
-534 NKEPIPDPTYES
+534 NKETIPDPTYES
-546 LGEEDEA
+546 LGEEDEV
-553 PPLEHLPHIVVV
+553 PPLEHLPYIVVV

-592 AAGIHLIL
+592 AAGIHLVL

-646 HGDMLFLDSG
+646 HGDMLFLDAG
-656 ETLPKRVHGA
+656 EVLPKRVHGA

-671 EVRQVAKYLREHGGE
+671 EVRQVVKHLREHGGE
-686 PDYLEEVTQEETTVS
+686 PDYVEEVTQKDAGIS
-701 IPGLTEENDEEG
+701 IPGLTEEGDEEG
-713 TEDPLYQAAVEIV
+713 AEDPLFQAAVEIV

-751 IEEMEAAEI
+751 IEEMEEAEI

>member
-1 MSYNLSRRLVFILK
+1 
-15 KKTPKR
+15 
-21 PKQQDSQPPRM
+21 M

-37 EGALLVFTALA
+37 EGALLVFSALA
-48 VYLLVALITYH
+48 VYLLVALISFH

-68 GDGDIRNAAGKVGA
+68 GDGSTRNAAGTVGA
-82 IVADLLLY
+82 VVAGLLLN
-90 LLGYI
+90 LLGYV

-113 RAIPGDAKKPGWGL
+113 RPVPGTAQKPGWAL
-127 AALRWGGFFTT
+127 ASMRWGGFLMT
-138 LMAACSL
+138 LIAACAL
-145 IGIYLLAPALPTGSG
+145 IGIYLLAPALPNGSG
-160 GLVGKGV
+160 GLIGKGV
-167 AGGFV
+167 ASGFV
-172 AAFSEVGATVLL
+172 IAFSEVGATVLL
-184 LALLFV
+184 LAMLLV

-200 LKAVDLTGK
+200 LKVVDLTGK
-209 FAWDAGSATI
+209 GIWEAGVAMI
-219 AGIRRIQEYFSG
+219 AGIQYLREYVSG
-231 HRDRQQREEKRK
+231 RKDRQQRQEKRK
-243 RTKEKRASKSPTRI
+243 RTKQKRAGKSPARI
-257 EPKIQIEA
+257 EPRIQIET

-280 ASGTKELPP
+280 ANETKELPP

-298 GSMGYSEETLS
+298 GSLGYSEETLS

-329 AVTPG
+329 AVTAG
-334 PIVTRFDLEPAPGV
+334 PVVTRFDLEPAPGIK
-348 RGSKI
+348 GSKI

-360 ARSLSVVSVRVEEV
+360 ARALSVVSVRVEEV
-374 VEGKSVIG
+374 VEGKPVIG

-402 AFSQSPSLLT
+402 AFNQSPSLLT
-412 LALGKS
+412 LALGKG
-418 INGEPV
+418 IGGEPV

-429 SMPHLLVAGT
+429 RMPHLLVAGT

-456 YKALPK
+456 YKALPR

-480 GIPNLLTPVVT
+480 GIPHLLTPVVT
-491 NMGQAAR
+491 QMGKAAQALR
-498 ALLWCVGQMER
+498 WCVAEMER
-509 RYTVMSRLGVRN
+509 RYTIMSRLGVRN
-521 LNGYNRKIEEAAK
+521 LNGYNRKVEEAEKDGQPLA
-534 NKEPIPDPTYES
+534 NPMYEG
-546 LGEEDEA
+546 LGEEEE
-553 PPLEHLPHIVVV
+553 PPLLEHLHYIVVV

-571 MMMVAGKKVEDYIIR
+571 LMMVAGKKVEEHIIR

-617 IPARISFRV
+617 IPSRISFRV

-671 EVRQVAKYLREHGGE
+671 EVRQVTKHLRKHGGE
-686 PDYLEEVTQEETTVS
+686 PEYLEEVTEKDGSAPV
-701 IPGLTEENDEEG
+701 PGLNDEDDEEG
-713 TEDPLYQAAVEIV
+713 AEDSLYQTAVEIV
-726 RRDRKASVSYLQRR
+726 RRDQKASISYLQRR

-751 IEEMEAAEI
+751 IEEMEEAGI

-767 GAREVLLPP
+767 GAREVLVSS

>member
-1 MSYNLSRRLVFILK
+1 MK

-48 VYLLVALITYH
+48 VYLLVALISYH

-68 GDGDIRNAAGKVGA
+68 GDGNIRNAAGKVGA

-113 RAIPGDAKKPGWGL
+113 RAIPGNVKKPGWGL
-127 AALRWGGFFTT
+127 AALRWGGFLMT

-145 IGIYLLAPALPTGSG
+145 IGIYLLAPVLPTGSG

-209 FAWDAGSATI
+209 FAWDAGSAII
-219 AGIRRIQEYFSG
+219 AGVRRIQEYFSG
-231 HRDRQQREEKRK
+231 RRDRQQREEKRR

-265 DAKRQAKEK
+265 DAQRQAKEK
-274 QISLLP
+274 QTSLF
-280 ASGTKELPP
+280 AARSTKELPP

-298 GSMGYSEETLS
+298 GSMGYSDETLS

-387 EDREMVMASEILRSA
+387 EDREMVMVSEILRSA
-402 AFSQSPSLLT
+402 AFNQSPSLLT

-418 INGEPV
+418 INGEPM

-429 SMPHLLVAGT
+429 KMPHLLVAGT

-449 AMILSLL
+449 AMIMSLL

-475 LAIYE
+475 LSIYE
-480 GIPNLLTPVVT
+480 GIPHLLTPVVT
-491 NMGQAAR
+491 NMGQAAQ

-534 NKEPIPDPTYES
+534 NKETIPDPTYES

-571 MMMVAGKKVEDYIIR
+571 MMLVAGKKVEDYIIR

-626 ASQIDSRTILDQ
+626 ASQVDSRTILDQ

-656 ETLPKRVHGA
+656 ETLPKRIHGA

-671 EVRQVAKYLREHGGE
+671 EVRQVVKHLREHGGE
-686 PDYLEEVTQEETTVS
+686 PDYLEEVTQKEATVS
-701 IPGLTEENDEEG
+701 IPGLTEESGEEG
-713 TEDPLYQAAVEIV
+713 AEDPLYQAAVEIV

-751 IEEMEAAEI
+751 IEEMEEAEI